1 MRIRAPDHG
10 GATVPVVGASE
21 ENSRAPNGAAACDE
35 LSSLEVRWIFRG
47 ELKPAV
53 AGWFGQFPARTET
66 REDRYLLNPR
76 LRGLSVKIRGNVSL
90 EVKAY
95 CGSQGSLK
103 VPGHIRGH
111 IQAWHKWSFPL
122 SQLRADCAPAGWRRV
137 RKTRRLSRFVLSSS
151 EFVPDNAELRRQ
163 PGCGVE
169 LTEIRT
175 QGQDWW
181 SLGFEASSPSDCRGD
196 TSDLLRSG
204 LAATAALVF
213 ARPAPAVEPGTDY
226 FASYAQWLAHTG

>member
-1 MRIRAPDHG
+1 VRIRAPDL
-10 GATVPVVGASE
+10 GAAIVPLLGASE

-35 LSSLEVRWIFRG
+35 LSSLEVRWIFPG

-66 REDRYLLNPR
+66 REDRYLVDSR

-95 CGSQGSLK
+95 CGSQGILK
-103 VPGHIRGH
+103 VPGHARGH
-111 IQAWHKWSFPL
+111 MQAWHKWSIPL
-122 SQLRADCAPAGWRRV
+122 SRQRPDRAPAGWRQV
-137 RKTRRLSRFVLSSS
+137 RKTRRLSRFVLASG
-151 EFVPDNAELRRQ
+151 EFVADYPELRQQ

-181 SLGFEASSPSDCRGD
+181 SLGFEASGP
-196 TSDLLRSG
+196 SDLLRSE

-213 ARPAPAVEPGTDY
+213 AQPAPAVEPGPDD
-226 FASYAQWLAHTG
+226 FASYAQWLARTG